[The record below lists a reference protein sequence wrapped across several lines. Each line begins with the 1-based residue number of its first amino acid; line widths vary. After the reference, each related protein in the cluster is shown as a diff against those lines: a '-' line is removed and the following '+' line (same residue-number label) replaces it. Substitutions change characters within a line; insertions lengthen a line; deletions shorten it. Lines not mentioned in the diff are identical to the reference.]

1 MADDNT
7 DDDLHSIAVLFTYTF
22 GIASMSMGHVFA
34 STGPLMGSILLYLLS
49 ASNLHASALLAKCMA
64 LAPPSVRTYGDLGL
78 HACGPVGQYVILIS
92 ESLSC
97 LLTPIAFLVLGGT
110 ELLPSIAQYI
120 HAPWLTFSSTAWILL
135 FATAMLPIVFIPSL
149 KETFA
154 LCVLG
159 GLATFF
165 ADSAALY
172 VNLTLHPM
180 APRETAVTFSGV
192 LSAYGT
198 IMFAFGTALLVP
210 PLHRQRRD
218 KDVGRFVL
226 VLSATLI
233 AITCLYIG
241 IGSVTYFQLGC
252 TAPATLLESMPRG
265 LTKTLATSAMLLH
278 IMVAYPVILTP
289 TLFVLERKVFGK
301 DADAPGVLVGE
312 DTTALLGH
320 SAPSSPV
327 RDDENDITSTHVYKP
342 VNEKEAMVS
351 HDDVGFTKR
360 ELACRVVLRTLI
372 VAVQCFVAIM
382 LQSSFAD
389 ILSLIGAT
397 TVTLPCMIMPC
408 VCYLRMVPHDGSY
421 LSGCTRAFAY
431 FVIFSS
437 ALLSVYA
444 TVHAIG
450 NIQTNMATFHLF
462 APVHHREF
470 VNGAEKFPFCQV
482 GERN

>member
-1 MADDNT
+1 MADDNA

-22 GIASMSMGHVFA
+22 GVASLSMGHVFA

-49 ASNLHASALLAKCMA
+49 ASNLHASALLAKCMS

-78 HACGPVGQYVILIS
+78 HACGPLGQYIILIS

-120 HAPWLTFSSTAWILL
+120 HAPWLEFSSTAWILL
-135 FATAMLPIVFIPSL
+135 LATAMLPIVFLPSL

-180 APRETAVTFSGV
+180 APRATAVTFSGV

-241 IGSVTYFQLGC
+241 IGSATYFQLGC

-265 LTKTLATSAMLLH
+265 LAKTLATSAMLLH

-289 TLFVLERKVFGK
+289 TLFVIERKVFGK
-301 DADAPGVLVGE
+301 DSDATGVLLASE
-312 DTTALLGH
+312 DSIALLGQ
-320 SAPSSPV
+320 SAPLSPV
-327 RDDENDITSTHVYKP
+327 RNDGDMTSTHVYKP
-342 VNEKEAMVS
+342 VDEEATMASELV
-351 HDDVGFTKR
+351 VFTKR
-360 ELACRVVLRTLI
+360 EIACRFVLRTLI
-372 VAVQCFVAIM
+372 VAGQCFVAVM
-382 LQSSFAD
+382 LQGSFAD

-421 LSGCTRAFAY
+421 LSGCTRAFTLV
-431 FVIFSS
+431 VILSS

-444 TVHAIG
+444 TIHAIG
-450 NIQTNMATFHLF
+450 NIHNTMATFHLF

-470 VNGAEKFPFCQV
+470 VNGAEKFPFCQA